1 MSGPIVTAVTR
12 AIAEDS
18 DDIWADYLRRG
29 WLHSLHV
36 EISGPDGWD
45 HRNYRRLVRNDYSS
59 RMALQ
64 RFERG
69 DGTFQSTLIVPPW
82 WETGD
87 RRQGERLGKEFRGVV
102 RSGPAGLAWRSEVG
116 SGDAG

>member
-1 MSGPIVTAVTR
+1 MRIVEAVKR
-12 AIAEDS
+12 SINEGDDS
-18 DDIWADYLRRG
+18 LWSEYVRRG

-36 EISGPDGWD
+36 EIYGPDGRD

-69 DGTFQSTLIVPPW
+69 DGTFQPLLIEQPW
-82 WETGD
+82 WITD
-87 RRQGERLGKEFRGVV
+87 RRQGERLGKEFR
-102 RSGPAGLAWRSEVG
+102 RNEVG
-116 SGDAG
+116 SGNAG